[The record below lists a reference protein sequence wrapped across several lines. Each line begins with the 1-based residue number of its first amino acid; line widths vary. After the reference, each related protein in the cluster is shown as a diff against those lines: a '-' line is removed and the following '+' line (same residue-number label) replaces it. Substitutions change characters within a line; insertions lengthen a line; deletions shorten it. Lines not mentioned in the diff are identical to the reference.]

1 MVIRSVARVQQLEED
16 SLKENLD
23 YIFQVFAEVCEEAE
37 ENGDYE

>member
-16 SLKENLD
+16 SLKENLY
-23 YIFQVFAEVCEEAE
+23 YIFEVFAEVCEEAE